1 MRFFDFH
8 THPYI
13 SEPEN
18 IKRYKVPE
26 DAGYARQRA
35 QMESVGIYRAAGS
48 VIHVLAGAPY
58 TKETLL
64 LENEIAMQI
73 FAEHGD
79 FYVPGIRIHP
89 DFVQESCAAVEAA
102 YKKGVRLIGEL
113 TPYSSGV
120 KSYTDCAE
128 IFDLA
133 QSLDMV
139 VSCHPTTNED
149 MNRVCEMFP
158 RLTFVF
164 AHPGEHAAYTGH
176 IDRMQKYENAYLDI
190 SGTGLFRYGM
200 LRYGIDKVGADRILF
215 GTDYPVCNA
224 GMYVGGV
231 LFEELTAEE
240 LEKVAYKNAERLLG
254 L

>member
-13 SEPEN
+13 EETEN
-18 IKRYKVPE
+18 IKKYKVPE
-26 DAGYARQRA
+26 DMGYARQRT
-35 QMESVGIYRAAGS
+35 QLESLGICGAAGS
-48 VIHVLAGAPY
+48 VIHILGGAPY
-58 TKETLL
+58 TRQIMQ

-73 FAEHGD
+73 YAEHGD
-79 FYVPGIRIHP
+79 FYVPGIRVHP
-89 DFVQESCAAVEAA
+89 DFMRESCETVEAA

-113 TPYSSGV
+113 TPYSSGI

-133 QSLDMV
+133 QSLGMLI
-139 VSCHPTTNED
+139 SCHPTTEED

-164 AHPGEHAAYTGH
+164 AHPGEYVNFMGH

-231 LFEELTAEE
+231 LFEELKEDE

-254 L
+254 R